1 MLNLRTKPTVEAGI
15 RHREKFE
22 DGRDVV
28 EYTPGD
34 GTRYLVIISPLT
46 GFSDQTR
53 SKVGIGENS
62 VIVTLASNPGFPT
75 SMVTHYGAFVHYLQ
89 VQERLGTT
97 LASSVTL
104 AELLAYLLDGKAFSC
119 EEVQTQ
125 YAEMQASARVLARE
139 AEEV

>member
-1 MLNLRTKPTVEAGI
+1 MLDLRTKPTVEAGI
-15 RHREKFE
+15 HHREKLE

-53 SKVGIGENS
+53 SKVGISENS

-75 SMVTHYGAFVHYLQ
+75 SMVTHRGAFVHYSH

-104 AELLAYLLDGKAFSC
+104 AELLAYLLDGNSFSC
-119 EEVQTQ
+119 EEVQAQ
-125 YAEMQASARVLARE
+125 YAEGGV
-139 AEEV
+139 